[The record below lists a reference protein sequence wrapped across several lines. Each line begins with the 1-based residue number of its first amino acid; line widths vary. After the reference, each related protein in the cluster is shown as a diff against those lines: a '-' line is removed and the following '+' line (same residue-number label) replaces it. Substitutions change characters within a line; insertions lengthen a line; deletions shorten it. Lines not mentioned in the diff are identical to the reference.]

1 MSPKD
6 ERIKERIAFRSRIL
20 WAVVAGIYLLAGAV
34 GGYLMEWFERDG
46 IVWSE
51 FAVMP
56 AVGIA
61 FIIILSVVAV
71 FLYWVIDGDIDQLG
85 EPSCSK
91 TST

>member
-1 MSPKD
+1 MTPKD
-6 ERIKERIAFRSRIL
+6 ERTKERVNFRSRIL
-20 WAVVAGIYLLAGAV
+20 LAVVAGVYLLVGAV
-34 GGYLMEWFERDG
+34 GGYLLEWFERDR

-56 AVGIA
+56 TVGIA
-61 FIIILSVVAV
+61 VIVIMSFVAV
-71 FLYWVIDGDIDQLG
+71 ILYRAINGDIDQIG

>member
-1 MSPKD
+1 
-6 ERIKERIAFRSRIL
+6 
-20 WAVVAGIYLLAGAV
+20 
-34 GGYLMEWFERDG
+34 MEWFERDE

-56 AVGIA
+56 AVAIV
-61 FIIILSVVAV
+61 IIIVMSLAAIR
-71 FLYWVIDGDIDQLG
+71 LYPVINRDIDQIG

>member
-1 MSPKD
+1 MTPKD

-20 WAVVAGIYLLAGAV
+20 WAVVAGIYLLVGAV
-34 GGYLMEWFERDG
+34 GGYLMEWFERDE

-56 AVGIA
+56 AVAIV
-61 FIIILSVVAV
+61 IIIVMSLAAIR
-71 FLYWVIDGDIDQLG
+71 LYPVINRDIDQIG
-85 EPSCSK
+85 ESSCSK